1 MQYRSKECKNW
12 KNYNDKIEMNLVC
25 DLNFERNNFKR
36 EREREQHFLSAIGC
50 VILRSNTPI
59 ARNWTAREALCVGIL
74 PA

>member
-36 EREREQHFLSAIGC
+36 ERERE
-50 VILRSNTPI
+50 
-59 ARNWTAREALCVGIL
+59 
-74 PA
+74 